1 MNIELKNWS
10 SEDKQSL
17 IKICNAIDRTYLS
30 DRIPDPYTA
39 ESADWWLDMVNKSEE
54 KDGIFRKIVV
64 DNEVVGNISVE
75 QKGDVYRQD
84 AEIGYFLLP
93 ESYSQGIMTE
103 AVRQICKIAF
113 ERLNIIRITGSVYE
127 PNWASRKVLEKNDFV
142 LEGLMKKAVV
152 KNGNIYDLCI
162 YGKVK

>member
-39 ESADWWLDMVNKSEE
+39 ESADWWLVMVNKSEE

-64 DNEVVGNISVE
+64 DN
-75 QKGDVYRQD
+75 
-84 AEIGYFLLP
+84 
-93 ESYSQGIMTE
+93 
-103 AVRQICKIAF
+103 
-113 ERLNIIRITGSVYE
+113 
-127 PNWASRKVLEKNDFV
+127 
-142 LEGLMKKAVV
+142 
-152 KNGNIYDLCI
+152 
-162 YGKVK
+162 